1 MLYVD
6 DSTDSSS
13 CVFLA
18 GETIS
23 IYLGVK
29 ISTREINK
37 KASNVFLSIYFT
49 GSWPPFDKGWHLKIR
64 ISINFVEIKKLFLF
78 KASSEYAEHEG

>member
-6 DSTDSSS
+6 GSIDSFS

-37 KASNVFLSIYFT
+37 KASKVFLSIYFT
-49 GSWPPFDKGWHLKIR
+49 GSWPPFDRGWHFKIR
-64 ISINFVEIKKLFLF
+64 ISINLVEVKKLFLS
-78 KASSEYAEHEG
+78 KASSAYAEHEG